1 MTVEHVRA
9 VLAEHRDE
17 LDAMGVASL
26 ELFGSVA
33 RGEGRPDS
41 DLDFLVT
48 LSRTMGLFE
57 FAGIERQL
65 ADWFGCEV
73 DLGTARGLR
82 PYLRERVLA
91 EAVHAYGRLAPA
103 GAGHP

>member
-33 RGEGRPDS
+33 RGEGGPES

-48 LSRTMGLFE
+48 FNRPVSLWDLS
-57 FAGIERQL
+57 GIETTL
-65 ADWFGCEV
+65 SEWFGCAI
-73 DLGTARGLR
+73 DIGTASGLR
-82 PYLRERVLA
+82 PYLRERVLG
-91 EAVHAYGRLAPA
+91 EAVHAF
-103 GAGHP
+103 